1 VYVYGSDLV
10 CELCRPLRAAS
21 PDRTLLV
28 RSPEQA
34 GAVRMLARP
43 T

>member
-1 VYVYGSDLV
+1 VYVYGGDLV
-10 CELCRPLRAAS
+10 CELCLPLRTGS
-21 PDRTLLV
+21 PDRSLLV